1 MKELKFLADVN
12 IEQIV
17 IETIKQMGYEIKAVS
32 EINLRMK
39 DKEILELAQKEGLIL
54 LTNDKD
60 FGELVFRQKCL
71 SNGVILFRIKGEN
84 SKEKS
89 VLIRKLL
96 MGYWDK
102 ISKHFVV
109 ITKKKF
115 RFIPMEG
122 V

>member
-1 MKELKFLADVN
+1 ME
-12 IEQIV
+12 
-17 IETIKQMGYEIKAVS
+17 
-32 EINLRMK
+32 

-71 SNGVILFRIKGEN
+71 NNGIILFRVKGED
-84 SKEKS
+84 SRQKS
-89 VLIRKLL
+89 ILIRKLL
-96 MGYWDK
+96 MGHWDK
-102 ISKHFVV
+102 IHKHFVV

-115 RFIPMEG
+115 RFIPIEG